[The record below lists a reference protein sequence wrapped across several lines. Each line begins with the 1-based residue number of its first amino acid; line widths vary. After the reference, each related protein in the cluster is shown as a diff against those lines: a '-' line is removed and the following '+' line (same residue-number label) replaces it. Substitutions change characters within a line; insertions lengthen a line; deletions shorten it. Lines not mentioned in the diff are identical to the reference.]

1 MKFSRRKNCQN
12 ILNAKN
18 ELRELDMKQIV
29 FPVDNP
35 TIAIQ
40 SLCLYNRMLW
50 SKAKRAQSLVKFSSF
65 YVSRATVIN
74 ISENNLRLPIV
85 HFNDLEKKKFL
96 ILI

>member
-1 MKFSRRKNCQN
+1 
-12 ILNAKN
+12 
-18 ELRELDMKQIV
+18 MKQIV

-35 TIAIQ
+35 IIAIQ

-65 YVSRATVIN
+65 YVSRATVKIN